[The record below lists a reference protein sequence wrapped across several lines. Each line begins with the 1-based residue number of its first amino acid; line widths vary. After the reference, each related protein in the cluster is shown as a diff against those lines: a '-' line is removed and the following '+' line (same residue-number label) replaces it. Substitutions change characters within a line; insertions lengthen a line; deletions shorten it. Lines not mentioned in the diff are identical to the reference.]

1 MSIQYVTDDQG
12 KAIAVTVPI
21 EEYRALLQDPR
32 AQAQEL
38 ERLALAER
46 NRAGIEVLDAWLEE
60 DEQEQRESWEF
71 LKKALDED
79 RLSDRKLYDTGAA

>member
-21 EEYRALLQDPR
+21 EEYRALLQDPQ

-38 ERLALAER
+38 ERLAQAER
-46 NRAGIEVLDAWLEE
+46 NRACIEVLDTWLEE

-79 RLSDRKLYDTGAA
+79 RLSDRKLYDTGTA